1 MLFCCAS
8 VCIIFRAL
16 TRIRAVLHEGVVDG
30 MEGKEVLSQEYV
42 VMILTGI
49 LTGMIARVITLYV
62 DYRQTPTYP
71 NGLFNNLVTGFVASA
86 LGAVAIP
93 ALIEQDF
100 TAITFLA
107 LATQHF
113 RDIRKTEGESL
124 AKLDHVGYTKRG
136 PAYIDGIAKTY
147 EARHYVSLAA
157 AVAAV
162 LCMNL
167 LGGQALLVQIAAG
180 VAAGLAVTLLIKHF
194 TKGKAVGDICT
205 IKEGKIRVEGSEL
218 YVDDMFVTSVLGTTR
233 SKDLFLREGI
243 AVVVTPKS
251 DQFRVTLDSLGQ
263 RQAMLFEACRSLGV
277 KRFQFTRKNYKN
289 GVILIAIVPIV
300 RDVGKMIH
308 AVANTPILE
317 NSRKIRR
324 IMTAG

>member
-1 MLFCCAS
+1 MG
-8 VCIIFRAL
+8 
-16 TRIRAVLHEGVVDG
+16 E
-30 MEGKEVLSQEYV
+30 KEILSQV
-42 VMILTGI
+42 TVTMILTGI
-49 LTGMIARVITLYV
+49 VSGMIARVITLYV
-62 DYRQTPTYP
+62 DYRQTPSYP

-93 ALIEQDF
+93 ALIKQDF

-113 RDIRKTEGESL
+113 RDIRKLESESL

-157 AVAAV
+157 ALAAV

-167 LGGQALLVQIAAG
+167 LGGQTMLLQIVAG
-180 VAAGLAVTLLIKHF
+180 LAAGLSVTLLIKRF
-194 TKGKAVGDICT
+194 TKGKRVGDICS
-205 IKEGKIRVEGSEL
+205 IQEGKITVEGSEL
-218 YVDDMFVTSVLGTTR
+218 YVDGMFVTSVLGTQR
-233 SKDLFLREGI
+233 SKELFEKEGL

-251 DQFRVTLDSLGQ
+251 QMFRITLDSLGQ
-263 RQAMLFEACRSLGV
+263 RQAMMFEVCRSLGV
-277 KRFQFTRKNYKN
+277 KRFQFMRRNFKN
-289 GVILIAIVPIV
+289 GVILIAVVPIV
-300 RDVGKMIH
+300 RDLGKMIH
-308 AVANTPILE
+308 AIGNTPILE
-317 NSRKIRR
+317 NSRKVRR

>member
-1 MLFCCAS
+1 MSC
-8 VCIIFRAL
+8 
-16 TRIRAVLHEGVVDG
+16 
-30 MEGKEVLSQEYV
+30 MEGKELLSQEYV

-49 LTGMIARVITLYV
+49 VSGMIARVITLYV

-86 LGAVAIP
+86 LGAVAVP
-93 ALIEQDF
+93 ALIEKDF

-113 RDIRKTEGESL
+113 RDIRKVESESL
-124 AKLDHVGYTKRG
+124 AKLDHVGFTKRG

-157 AVAAV
+157 ALSAV

-167 LGGQALLVQIAAG
+167 LGKQELPVQIAAG
-180 VAAGLAVTLLIKHF
+180 LITGLIVTYAIKRF
-194 TKGKAVGDICT
+194 TKGKTVGDICT
-205 IKEGKIRVEGSEL
+205 IKEGKITIEGSEL
-218 YVDDMFVTSVLGTTR
+218 YVDGMFVSSVLGTKR
-233 SKDLFLREGI
+233 SKDLFEKGGI

-251 DQFRVTLDSLGQ
+251 DMFRVTLDSLGQ
-263 RQAMLFEACRSLGV
+263 RQAMLFEACRTLGV
-277 KRFQFTRKNYKN
+277 KRFQFMRKNYKN

-300 RDVGKMIH
+300 RDVGKMMH
-308 AVANTPILE
+308 AIQNTPILE

>member
-1 MLFCCAS
+1 MG
-8 VCIIFRAL
+8 
-16 TRIRAVLHEGVVDG
+16 E
-30 MEGKEVLSQEYV
+30 KEILSQATV
-42 VMILTGI
+42 TMILTGI
-49 LTGMIARVITLYV
+49 VSGMIARVITLYV
-62 DYRQTPTYP
+62 DYRQTPSYP

-93 ALIEQDF
+93 ALIKQDF

-113 RDIRKTEGESL
+113 RDIRKLESESL

-157 AVAAV
+157 ALAAV

-167 LGGQALLVQIAAG
+167 LGGQTMLLQIVAG
-180 VAAGLAVTLLIKHF
+180 LAAGLSVTLLIKRF
-194 TKGKAVGDICT
+194 TKGKRVGDICS
-205 IKEGKIRVEGSEL
+205 IQEGKITVEGSEL
-218 YVDDMFVTSVLGTTR
+218 YVDGMFVTSVLGTQR
-233 SKDLFLREGI
+233 SKELFEKEGL

-251 DQFRVTLDSLGQ
+251 QMFRITLDSLGQ
-263 RQAMLFEACRSLGV
+263 RQAMMFEVCRSLGV
-277 KRFQFTRKNYKN
+277 KRFQFMRRNFKN
-289 GVILIAIVPIV
+289 GVILIAVVPIV
-300 RDVGKMIH
+300 RDLGKMIH
-308 AVANTPILE
+308 AIGNTPILE
-317 NSRKIRR
+317 NSRKVRR

>member
-1 MLFCCAS
+1 MSC
-8 VCIIFRAL
+8 
-16 TRIRAVLHEGVVDG
+16 
-30 MEGKEVLSQEYV
+30 MEGKELLSQEYV

-49 LTGMIARVITLYV
+49 VSGMIARVITLYV

-86 LGAVAIP
+86 LGAVAVP
-93 ALIEQDF
+93 ALIEKDF

-113 RDIRKTEGESL
+113 RDIRKVESESL
-124 AKLDHVGYTKRG
+124 AKLDHVGFTKRG

-157 AVAAV
+157 ALSAV

-167 LGGQALLVQIAAG
+167 LGKQELPVQIAAG
-180 VAAGLAVTLLIKHF
+180 LITGLVVTYAIKRF
-194 TKGKAVGDICT
+194 TKGKTVGDICT
-205 IKEGKIRVEGSEL
+205 IKEGKITIEGSEL
-218 YVDDMFVTSVLGTTR
+218 YVDGMFVSSVLGTKR
-233 SKDLFLREGI
+233 SKDLFEKGGI

-251 DQFRVTLDSLGQ
+251 DMFRVTLDSLGQ
-263 RQAMLFEACRSLGV
+263 RQAMLFEACRTLGV
-277 KRFQFTRKNYKN
+277 KRFQFMRKNYKN

-300 RDVGKMIH
+300 RDVGKMMH
-308 AVANTPILE
+308 AIQNTPILE

>member
-1 MLFCCAS
+1 MS
-8 VCIIFRAL
+8 
-16 TRIRAVLHEGVVDG
+16 G
-30 MEGKEVLSQEYV
+30 MNGKEVLSQEYM

-49 LTGMIARVITLYV
+49 LSGMIARVITLYV

-71 NGLFNNLVTGFVASA
+71 NGLFNNLVTGFIASA

-113 RDIRKTEGESL
+113 RDIRKIESESL

-157 AVAAV
+157 ALAAA
-162 LCMNL
+162 LCMNF

-180 VAAGLAVTLLIKHF
+180 IAAGLAGTLLIRRF
-194 TKGKAVGDICT
+194 TKGKSVGDICT
-205 IKEGKIRVEGSEL
+205 VKEGKIRVEGSEL
-218 YVDDMFVTSVLGTTR
+218 YVDDMFVTSVLGTER

-251 DQFRVTLDSLGQ
+251 DPFRVTLDSLGQ

-277 KRFQFTRKNYKN
+277 KRFQFMRKNYKN

-308 AVANTPILE
+308 AVQNTPILE

>member
-1 MLFCCAS
+1 
-8 VCIIFRAL
+8 
-16 TRIRAVLHEGVVDG
+16 
-30 MEGKEVLSQEYV
+30 MEGKGILSQEYV

-49 LTGMIARVITLYV
+49 VSGMIARVITLYV

-93 ALIEQDF
+93 ALIKQDF
-100 TAITFLA
+100 VAITFLA

-113 RDIRKTEGESL
+113 RDIRKIESESL
-124 AKLDHVGYTKRG
+124 SKLDHVGYTKRG

-147 EARHYVSLAA
+147 EARHYVSLFASLT
-157 AVAAV
+157 AV
-162 LCMNL
+162 LCMSL
-167 LGGQALLVQIAAG
+167 LGTAALLIRIAAG
-180 VAAGLAVTLLIKHF
+180 LAAGLAVTYGIKYF
-194 TKGKAVGDICT
+194 TKGKNVGDICT
-205 IKEGKIRVEGSEL
+205 IKEGKITIEGSEL
-218 YVDDMFVTSVLGTTR
+218 FVDGMFVSSVLGTSR
-233 SKDLFLREGI
+233 SRELFEKEGI

-251 DQFRVTLDSLGQ
+251 QMYRITLDSLGQ
-263 RQAMLFEACRSLGV
+263 RQAMLFEACRTLGV
-277 KRFQFTRKNYKN
+277 KRFQFMRKNFKS

-308 AVANTPILE
+308 AISNTPILE